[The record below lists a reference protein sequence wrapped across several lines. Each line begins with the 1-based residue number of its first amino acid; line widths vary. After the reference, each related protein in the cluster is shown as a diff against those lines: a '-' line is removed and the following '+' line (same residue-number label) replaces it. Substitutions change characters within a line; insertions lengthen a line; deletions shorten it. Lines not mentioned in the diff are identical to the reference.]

1 MFTRISGLQSLS
13 SLPGLRVGT
22 NLRSVRSPLTSQTP
36 LTRVP
41 TSIASS
47 RSSRR
52 SISTLVQHWGLISSV
67 GTVAVSS
74 GFLAFAAHRYKVS
87 NADQYL
93 IRTGLGIRDIKVSK
107 QGFQWPFQTYK
118 FIDMRP
124 NNYSFDLQAMS
135 SEKLEFILPGV
146 FTVGPKDDSDSLI
159 KYARFLVGGDA
170 NDKHIDSLIRG
181 ILEGEVRLESAR
193 MTVEEIFNDRKAFKE
208 KLIKAVQEELN
219 EFGLYIYNANIKEL
233 QDSQGSEYFAYIR
246 QKKRSEAENRA
257 KIDVSEAKKTGDIG
271 QKEREA
277 ITRQQVA
284 TFESETVQRENERKQ
299 EMEKSNADLEVVKA
313 EAFRR
318 RETASIEAN
327 ASTQL
332 REAELQRNVEQK
344 RIALETEKQRA
355 VELSKAQVLAETRAK
370 EAEGKAQATRLEAE
384 ASLYAR
390 QKEAEGIAAVLS
402 AQASGVQRLID
413 SFQGNPQSLV
423 QYLMLEK
430 GLYPELAKLNA
441 EAIRGL
447 NPKITVWQTG
457 ESKDGYTKTI
467 ADVLKMVPPL
477 MTTIHDQ
484 TGIKPPAWLMSSDS
498 PTPSDSSNLT
508 TPSNSSSPS
517 VDITTPSRGDQDQ
530 EREAGR
536 KEAVESLRH
545 TMDQQSKNPL
555 TTEERQKRWDQLP
568 VELRQKINYLNWLA
582 AHDLANPADAIER
595 ISSTG
600 P

>member
-1 MFTRISGLQSLS
+1 MFRTIPPQFTSASVPSIRIVGPTMSRFSGSSSLHRPSGLHRPSNLQRPQS
-13 SLPGLRVGT
+13 
-22 NLRSVRSPLTSQTP
+22 
-36 LTRVP
+36 
-41 TSIASS
+41 
-47 RSSRR
+47 R
-52 SISTLVQHWGLISSV
+52 SISYLAQHWGL
-67 GTVAVSS
+67 VSS
-74 GFLAFAAHRYKVS
+74 LGTAVAATGIVSFAAYRYKVS

-146 FTVGPKDDSDSLI
+146 FTIGPKDYPEALI
-159 KYARFLVGGDA
+159 KYSRFLVGGDL
-170 NDKHIDSLIRG
+170 NSKQIDSLIRG

-284 TFESETVQRENERKQ
+284 TFESETVRRENEKSQ
-299 EMEKSNADLEVVKA
+299 EIEKSNADLEVVRA

-318 RETASIEAN
+318 RETATIEAQ
-327 ASTQL
+327 ASTQF
-332 REAELQRNVEQK
+332 RQAELQRDVEQK
-344 RIALETEKQRA
+344 RISLETEKRRA
-355 VELSKAQVLAETRAK
+355 IELSKAQVSAETQAK
-370 EAEGKAQATRLEAE
+370 EAEGKASAVRIEAE
-384 ASLYAR
+384 AALYSR
-390 QKEAEGIAAVLS
+390 QKEAEGIAAILS

-413 SFQGNPQSLV
+413 SFHGNPQSLV
-423 QYLMLEK
+423 QYLMIEK

-457 ESKDGYTKTI
+457 ETKDGYTKSI

-477 MTTIHDQ
+477 VTTIHDQ
-484 TGIKPPAWLMSSDS
+484 TGIKPPTWLLDSTPPSSSSPTSPNS
-498 PTPSDSSNLT
+498 PTPL
-508 TPSNSSSPS
+508 PSSSQSETKPIS
-517 VDITTPSRGDQDQ
+517 INLEPTEDDILEIINRD
-530 EREAGR
+530 
-536 KEAVESLRH
+536 RH
-545 TMDQQSKNPL
+545 NPMDNL
-555 TTEERQKRWDQLP
+555 
-568 VELRQKINYLNWLA
+568 ELRRICSRLNAMA
-582 AHDLANPADAIER
+582 ARDLASPADAIDR
-595 ISSTG
+595 VSDRVSSA
-600 P
+600 